1 MVSED
6 IKDNVIKN
14 TYRKDLGLW
23 SVIMLSLGGILGP
36 AIAYAPV
43 YTLAYAGPIGILAW
57 PIAMVM
63 MIPIGL
69 VYAELGTTW
78 PKAGGVAYYPSK
90 SNGPIVGAING
101 WSSMVGYLFVGP
113 VIVFAVVEYLSFY
126 FPSLYA
132 GGTLTYTGIVI
143 AEIILIMVFLVNI
156 MRIKHMGSI
165 NLILTAITI
174 LLVGVVIIA
183 LALYFKPSNITSSAG
198 GFIPYGFTGFFGAI
212 TLTVFGYGGF
222 RQPVDYAEEVKNPSK
237 SIPIAII
244 VALLVSGLI
253 FSLESLVFAG
263 AINFSRFGISSGN
276 WASLFAYSSP
286 YATISKTLVLPA
298 IVIIAIL
305 VALIATFK
313 DGVIYYGGTARVG
326 EVLAREDKFL
336 PKIFDRMN
344 VKGIPIYSIILVLII
359 TIVLVALGKSLATII
374 GIMVDGFLLSYA
386 PGAISLMVFRKTD
399 TVTERPFKL
408 PFANILAPV
417 AFIVA
422 NLLVY
427 WSGWPSVEIIIPLDF
442 AGILLVLVYNHY
454 NKLDIKYAMYGIWM
468 PVYLIFIMVMSYIGS
483 NLFHGLNYVPFPY
496 DTIVFIIVTLIF
508 YIIGIN
514 LGVKSVNYINNK
526 NVNKTV

>member
-1 MVSED
+1 MVEVETQ
-6 IKDNVIKN
+6 KDAVKSK
-14 TYRKDLGLW
+14 YKKDLGLW
-23 SVIMLSLGGILGP
+23 SVIMLALGGILGP
-36 AIAYAPV
+36 AVAYAPV

-63 MIPIGL
+63 IIPIGL

-132 GGTLTYTGIVI
+132 NGTLTYLGIVV
-143 AEIILIMVFLVNI
+143 AEIVLILVFLVNI
-156 MRIKHMGSI
+156 LRIKHMGSI
-165 NLILTAITI
+165 NVVLTAIT
-174 LLVGVVIIA
+174 LVLIGVVVIA
-183 LALYFKPSNITSSAG
+183 LAFYFKPSNITSSAG
-198 GFIPYGFTGFFGAI
+198 GIMPYGFTGLFGAI

-222 RQPVDYAEEVKNPSK
+222 RQPIDYSEEVKNPGR

-244 VALLVSGLI
+244 VALLVSGLV
-253 FSLESLVFAG
+253 FSLESLAFAG
-263 AINFSRFGISSGN
+263 AINFSKLGISDGN
-276 WASLFAYSSP
+276 WEALFAYSSP
-286 YATISKTLVLPA
+286 YATISRVLVLPA
-298 IVIIAIL
+298 IVVIAII

-336 PKIFDRMN
+336 PRLFDKMS
-344 VKGIPIYSIILVLII
+344 VKGIPIYSIGLVLII
-359 TIVLVALGKSLATII
+359 TIVLVALGRSLATII
-374 GIMVDGFLLSYA
+374 GVMVDGFLLSYA

-399 TVTERPFKL
+399 SATQRPFKL
-408 PFANILAPV
+408 PFAQILAPI
-417 AFIVA
+417 AFIIA

-427 WSGWPSVEIIIPLDF
+427 WSGWSAVEIIIPLDF

-454 NKLDIKYAMYGIWM
+454 TKIDMKYAMYGIWM
-468 PVYLIFIMVMSYIGS
+468 PVYLIFILIMSRIGS
-483 NLFHGLNYVPFPY
+483 SLFGGLNYIAFPY
-496 DTIVFIIVTLIF
+496 DSVVFIIVTLVF
-508 YIIGIN
+508 YIVGLN
-514 LGVKSVNYINNK
+514 LGVKSVNYISNK
-526 NVNKTV
+526 KISNPE